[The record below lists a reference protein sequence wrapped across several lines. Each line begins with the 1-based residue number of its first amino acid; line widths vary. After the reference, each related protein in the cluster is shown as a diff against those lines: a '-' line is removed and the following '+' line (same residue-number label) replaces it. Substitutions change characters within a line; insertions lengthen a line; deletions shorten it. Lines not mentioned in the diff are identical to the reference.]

1 MEDFNI
7 FDQSIIYEIL
17 FLFNSNN
24 CQVDYLRTFLSIKFG
39 ISCNVA
45 TWTLDIAPFTNIHH
59 NIPIFSI

>member
-24 CQVDYLRTFLSIKFG
+24 CQVDYLRTFLSIKVWY
-39 ISCNVA
+39 IVQRC

>member
-24 CQVDYLRTFLSIKFG
+24 CQVDY
-39 ISCNVA
+39 
-45 TWTLDIAPFTNIHH
+45 WTAPELVDMNKKTLV
-59 NIPIFSI
+59 